1 MAEHN
6 VHGASDQS
14 KSQSE
19 QLYRKGIEQL
29 RNKQVEQGL
38 IAFTKAIKLAET
50 PAEKAL
56 YNAIDG

>member
-1 MAEHN
+1 M
-6 VHGASDQS
+6 HGASDQS